1 MDCADSLSLLSDYR
15 DGALDEGNRSMVS
28 EHLDCCP
35 PCKCVFTDIESIV
48 MTASTFRTEDGITY
62 PDETLTWQRVSI
74 KQRTS
79 H

>member
-15 DGALDEGNRSMVS
+15 DGALDDVNRSLVS
-28 EHLDCCP
+28 EHLDGCP

-62 PDETLTWQRVSI
+62 PDEKVVWQRVSI